1 MIPRVGEGGSSFK
14 GAGLYYLHD
23 KDAATSERVA
33 FTHTLNLHT
42 DNPETAL
49 KVMAWTAM
57 HQDDLKRSAGVKAT
71 GRKLEKPVY
80 TYSLSWA
87 PDEKVSQ
94 EEMIAAAKDSLKAIG
109 MDDREVLLV
118 AHSDTNCPHI
128 HAIVNRV
135 HPAHGKAASTSRDHL
150 LLSRWA
156 EAYERGQGQI
166 RVHARV
172 DNNKA
177 RQGGA
182 FVKSRNLTRQE
193 YDYLKAQYRRDP
205 DIIRADREKRQA
217 ADRLALADRLVRRQ
231 THFQSE
237 IARTYGKARNRLQDA
252 IHGLEKQI
260 GLPGFFRA
268 VVRKLT
274 GAQRRDHTSLSSLR
288 SSLGKI
294 DQRIEARRQAM
305 LKDHAREW
313 EKMER
318 RHASERMRDER
329 MIIRARGETDG
340 GRFGENMRKAFRAQA
355 AVAGKPPALD
365 VSFLRNAAKEKS
377 LGDQAEAHSPASDG
391 SPSLDIGN
399 GEGRRRRSRPRSR
412 DKGR

>member
-57 HQDDLKRSAGVKAT
+57 HQNDLKRSAGVKAT

-80 TYSLSWA
+80 TFSLSWA
-87 PDEKVSQ
+87 PDEKISK

-135 HPAHGKAASTSRDHL
+135 HPANGKAASTSRDHL
-150 LLSRWA
+150 ILSRWA
-156 EAYERGQGQI
+156 EAYERGQGKI

-172 DNNKA
+172 DNNERRK
-177 RQGGA
+177 GGE
-182 FVKSRNLTRQE
+182 FVKGRNLSRQE
-193 YDYLKAQYRRDP
+193 YDWLKAQYRRDP

-217 ADRLALADRLVRRQ
+217 ADRVALAGRLARRQ
-231 THFQSE
+231 RQFE
-237 IARTYGKARNRLQDA
+237 GEVARTYGKARGALQQA
-252 IHGLEKQI
+252 VQTVEQRI

-268 VVRKLT
+268 VVRKLS
-274 GAQRRDHTSLSSLR
+274 GAEKRDHTSLESLR

-294 DQRIEARRQAM
+294 DQRIEERKGAM
-305 LKDHAREW
+305 LSEHARDW

-329 MIIRARGETDG
+329 LILRAKGESDG
-340 GRFGENMRKAFRAQA
+340 GRFGENMRKAFRA
-355 AVAGKPPALD
+355 GGEGTPPAPTPVRKDSESGGVAQTAVPTL
-365 VSFLRNAAKEKS
+365 AEKV
-377 LGDQAEAHSPASDG
+377 AE
-391 SPSLDIGN
+391 
-399 GEGRRRRSRPRSR
+399 EVRRRRSRPRARER
-412 DKGR
+412 DRDHDR